1 MATVAVQVQ
10 RSAQRFTT
18 NWGWLESRH
27 CFSFGRHYDPA
38 NIGFGLLVVSNEDR
52 VLPDTGFDTHGHRDM
67 EIITW
72 VLSGSLVHQDSQGH
86 SGVIYPGL
94 AQRMSAGTGILH
106 SEKNDAWRLDHSAAA
121 GEPVHFVQMWVAPD
135 TAELRPSY
143 EQCDVSAELAR
154 GDLVTVA
161 SGRPGRDS
169 AIRIAQQGA
178 SLHAA
183 QLIGDGAVAVP
194 DAAFAH
200 LFVAR
205 GSVRLEGTGDLAAG
219 DAARITDAQG
229 QRVVAGPEGAE
240 LLIWQMDSALF

>member
-1 MATVAVQVQ
+1 M
-10 RSAQRFTT
+10 
-18 NWGWLESRH
+18 
-27 CFSFGRHYDPA
+27 
-38 NIGFGLLVVSNEDR
+38 
-52 VLPDTGFDTHGHRDM
+52 
-67 EIITW
+67 
-72 VLSGSLVHQDSQGH
+72 
-86 SGVIYPGL
+86 
-94 AQRMSAGTGILH
+94 
-106 SEKNDAWRLDHSAAA
+106 
-121 GEPVHFVQMWVAPD
+121 
-135 TAELRPSY
+135 
-143 EQCDVSAELAR
+143 
-154 GDLVTVA
+154 TVA